1 MALKTRYPLA
11 IRCPG
16 GREVMER
23 FGLRGE
29 APPKFDLEVV
39 RPVADLMVTAHAPYS
54 TGERRLSIAD
64 VDDAVREAS
73 IVHISEYIQTAVA
86 ELPNLQKI
94 NMHFSP
100 KRWVYEDRTLVGD
113 YDRLIDAVRRLADL
127 ASRRRL
133 DLVLENNRAYW
144 EGVPEDVSADRVD
157 RDAQNAYFGVAPE
170 EWMQVQKDVARPNV
184 FLCLDTSHACTYAQS
199 FVDLEVRQKT
209 MRAYLDAGDA
219 LQHIH
224 WNGNDLAT
232 NRGRRDM
239 HLCIGTDTLPVDL
252 HRAILGWNATL
263 LLEHFY
269 SVAELEAELRFIE
282 GL

>member
-1 MALKTRYPLA
+1 MALKPLYPLA

-16 GREVMER
+16 RWEVMER
-23 FGLRGE
+23 FGLRAE
-29 APPKFDLEVV
+29 APPKLDLEVV

-54 TGERRLSIAD
+54 AGERRLSIAD

-73 IVHISEYIQTAVA
+73 IARISEYIETAAA

-100 KRWVYEDRTLVGD
+100 KRWVYKDLTLVGD
-113 YDRLIDAVRRLADL
+113 YDRLIDAIRRLADL
-127 ASRRRL
+127 ASRHRL

-144 EGVPEDVSADRVD
+144 DGVPEDMPADRVD

-170 EWMQVQKDVARPNV
+170 EWMQVQKDVDRPNV
-184 FLCLDTSHACTYAQS
+184 FLCLDTSHACTHAQS
-199 FVDLEVRQKT
+199 FVDLEMRRKT
-209 MRAYLDAGDA
+209 MMTYLDAGDA

-224 WNGNDLAT
+224 WNGNDLET
-232 NRGRRDM
+232 NRGRNDM
-239 HLCIGTDTLPVDL
+239 HLCIGADTLPVDL
-252 HRAILGWNATL
+252 HRAIKRLNATL

-282 GL
+282 RL